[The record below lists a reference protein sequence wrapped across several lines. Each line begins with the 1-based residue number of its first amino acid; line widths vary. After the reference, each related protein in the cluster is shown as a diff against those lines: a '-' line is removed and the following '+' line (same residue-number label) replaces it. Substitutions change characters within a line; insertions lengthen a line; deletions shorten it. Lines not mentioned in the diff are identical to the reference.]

1 MMSMRNNWILHKL
14 VQSLNIVSFINMY
27 VKIESGQWYK
37 VP

>member
-1 MMSMRNNWILHKL
+1 MMSMRNNRILHKL
-14 VQSLNIVSFINMY
+14 VQSLNIVSFINMD